1 MPTDNETGSGAG
13 SLPWLFIFILYF
25 SFYLLVAVEDI
36 FHLGIF

>member
-1 MPTDNETGSGAG
+1 MPTDNKTESGSGR
-13 SLPWLFIFILYF
+13 LPWLFIFILYF